1 MRGIRGIA
9 AGLLLLLGVYAL
21 TGFLLL
27 GRGEVAVIL
36 TYDLRRVKGLNDL
49 ILLIY
54 GDLPESGVKT
64 IRFENRPLLSTPMG
78 RLYWHLPKPFHVH
91 YKFRVGPRDY
101 ELRTTVILPLATDE
115 EGRLLYWSLLTRDE
129 FKTFSLYNYIRD
141 VFSGKNPYEGLEIPV
156 IILDGRYRIVDI
168 DRFTQTY
175 RSEENESR
183 RYPWLYPRWR
193 GHSLIRELLEN
204 AFQVYVMNKTYQ
216 TYRHIAETH
225 PELTI
230 QERVRETYEIISS
243 DLPGLVEGLLENR
256 GVTTLEERYGI
267 EVSRELRIRIEY
279 ITP

>member
-1 MRGIRGIA
+1 MRGVRGIA
-9 AGLLLLLGVYAL
+9 AGLLLLIGVYAL
-21 TGFLLL
+21 TGFILL

-36 TYDLRRVKGLNDL
+36 TYDLRKIRGLNDL

-64 IRFENRPLLSTPMG
+64 LRFEDRPLLSTPMG
-78 RLYWHLPKPFHVH
+78 RLYWHLPKPLHTH
-91 YKFRVGPRDY
+91 YKFRMGTQSY

-115 EGRLLYWSLLTRDE
+115 EGRLLYWSLLTRDG

-141 VFSGKNPYEGLEIPV
+141 IFSGRNPYEGLEIP
-156 IILDGRYRIVDI
+156 IIIVDGRYRIVDV
-168 DRFTQTY
+168 DRFTQAY
-175 RSEENESR
+175 RVEENKSQ
-183 RYPWLYPRWR
+183 RYPWLYPRRR

-216 TYRHIAETH
+216 TYRHIAEAH

-230 QERVRETYEIISS
+230 EERVKETYAIISS
-243 DLPGLVEGLLENR
+243 DLPRLVEGLLENR
-256 GVTTLEERYGI
+256 GITTLEERYGI
-267 EVSRELRIRIEY
+267 EVSRELQIRIEY

>member
-1 MRGIRGIA
+1 MKGIRGIA

-54 GDLPESGVKT
+54 GDLPESDVKT
-64 IRFENRPLLSTPMG
+64 IRFKDRPLLSTPMG
-78 RLYWHLPKPFHVH
+78 KLYWHLPKPFHVH
-91 YKFRVGPRDY
+91 YKFRVGSRDY

-156 IILDGRYRIVDI
+156 IVLDGRYRIIDI

-175 RSEENESR
+175 RSEENENR

-225 PELTI
+225 PELII
-230 QERVRETYEIISS
+230 QERVRETYEIISN
-243 DLPGLVEGLLENR
+243 DLLGLVEGLLENR
-256 GVTTLEERYGI
+256 GVTMLEERYGI